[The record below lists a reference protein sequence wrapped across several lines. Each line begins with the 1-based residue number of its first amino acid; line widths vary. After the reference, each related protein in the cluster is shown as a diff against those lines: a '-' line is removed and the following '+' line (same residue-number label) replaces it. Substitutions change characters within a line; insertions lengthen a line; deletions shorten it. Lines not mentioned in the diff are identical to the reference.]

1 MRLEVCHAV
10 TDAVLEDL
18 PDIATSRLQA
28 EAIGGEHQLR
38 VLCSDAKR
46 NRFIECDA
54 AKNVYGG

>member
-1 MRLEVCHAV
+1 MPITYAV
-10 TDAVLEDL
+10 VEHLS
-18 PDIATSRLQA
+18 DIATSCLQA